1 MARHLSV
8 LLLFFFVSLPLQAI
22 SQIIV
27 LEPVI
32 VEAKKTRNINHIH
45 VPSGVGAKVIDVSQ
59 NELGVELS
67 TLERHMDVRSPLR
80 DEAFWIDSQSARP
93 QKQWH
98 GQVGVDISGD
108 QKLKGRFFGSI
119 SDFFIR
125 VDGRLHRDHRKFRYV
140 DNHHT
145 PYFPDD
151 DEKKSFSNR
160 RDTYVGSLRVDYND
174 FYSLIEHD
182 LHSENVLA
190 GAELTGFRKK
200 ARYESTARLF
210 LDRFEFLPF
219 FLFENRNFQS
229 FLEKPRN
236 SQSKDFRWGLISRYH
251 SPWHLIVQFEMSRDS
266 LTRNEEKSKTKSFSR
281 YQGKLTVDHHWD
293 TNHWFETSSQATYDL
308 TYDQSVMT
316 DFAVRRYQSFGLGA
330 EISSMKRYPFGITI
344 KGLRYAILPTPIQ
357 TFGDGALLEAAP
369 QLKPNSGI
377 RFSAGPW
384 YQSKVA
390 NFSLFLF
397 SEESKN
403 DFLMI
408 ATSPFSARTVSLA
421 GVWNRG
427 IDAKGAISYG
437 SLSWKGNYV
446 FQIPLNA
453 SNINWQRGKRVPGR
467 PTHHFDTD
475 IQFFLKSYQLG
486 CHYLFQSGEG
496 VDLGENWKK
505 GDEHRLGP
513 YVGYQRENWG
523 IRLFAKNLI
532 TEGGNENLE
541 FQGKA
546 GPNLLEPDIV
556 RREWG
561 VSMEVLL

>member
-1 MARHLSV
+1 MARHLSI
-8 LLLFFFVSLPLQAI
+8 LFLFLFVSLPLQAI

-27 LEPVI
+27 LDPVV
-32 VEAKKTRNINHIH
+32 VEAKKTRRLNHIQ
-45 VPSGVGAKVIDVSQ
+45 VASGVGAKVIDISQ

-67 TLERHMDVRSPLR
+67 TLERHVDVRSSLR
-80 DEAFWIDSQSARP
+80 DETFWIDSQKP

-98 GQVGVDISGD
+98 GQVGLDISGD
-108 QKLKGRFFGSI
+108 QKLKGRFFKSI

-125 VDGRLHRDHRKFRYV
+125 VDGRLHRDHRKFQYV

-160 RDTYVGSLRVDYND
+160 RDATVGSLRVDYKD
-174 FYSLIEHD
+174 FSSLIERD
-182 LHSENVLA
+182 LRSENVLA
-190 GAELTGFRKK
+190 GAELTGFRKY
-200 ARYESTARLF
+200 ARFESTARLF
-210 LDRFEFLPF
+210 FERFEFLPF

-236 SQSKDFRWGLISRYH
+236 SQSKDLRVGLVSRYH
-251 SPWHLIVQFEMSRDS
+251 LPWQSMIQFEMSRHS
-266 LTRNEEKSKTKSFSR
+266 LIQKEEKNNARSFLR
-281 YQGKLTVDHHWD
+281 YSGKLTIDHRSD
-293 TNHWFETSSQATYDL
+293 ISRWFETYSQVTYGL
-308 TYDQSVMT
+308 AYDQADLP
-316 DFAVRRYQSFGLGA
+316 DFLMRRYQSSDLRA
-330 EISSMKRYPFGITI
+330 EISSTKRYPFGIAI

-384 YQSKVA
+384 YQSKAA
-390 NFSLFLF
+390 NLSLFLF

-408 ATSPFSARTVSLA
+408 ATSPLSARTVSLA
-421 GVWNRG
+421 GVWTRG
-427 IDAKGAISYG
+427 VEATGAISYG

-513 YVGYQRENWG
+513 YLGYQKENWG

-532 TEGGNENLE
+532 AEGGNENLE

-561 VSMEVLL
+561 VSMEALL